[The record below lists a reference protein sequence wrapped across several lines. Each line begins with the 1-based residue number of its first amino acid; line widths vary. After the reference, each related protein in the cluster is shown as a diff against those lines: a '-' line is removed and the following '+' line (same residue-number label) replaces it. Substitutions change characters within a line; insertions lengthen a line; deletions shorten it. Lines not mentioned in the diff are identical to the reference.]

1 MDEVGD
7 NRRPSWGFRKYGR
20 GVLGKDKGR
29 RGDTAGQKR
38 RVQITRDTHL
48 EEKALISWIWS
59 LPSLMMMMMRADF
72 INPQNVPGPWE
83 H

>member
-38 RVQITRDTHL
+38 RVQITRRHPFGGEGPHFLD
-48 EEKALISWIWS
+48 
-59 LPSLMMMMMRADF
+59 M
-72 INPQNVPGPWE
+72 VPAFPDDDDDE
-83 H
+83 S